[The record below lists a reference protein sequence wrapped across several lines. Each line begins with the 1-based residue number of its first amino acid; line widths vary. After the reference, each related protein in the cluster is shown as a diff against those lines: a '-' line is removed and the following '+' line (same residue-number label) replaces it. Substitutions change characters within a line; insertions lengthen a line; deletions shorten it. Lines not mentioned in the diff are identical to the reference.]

1 MNPLMLIP
9 ALIFKTARA
18 LSGGTTL
25 TWSEL
30 EDWITKGGGNPA
42 NCGVGYAG
50 GQPRRSDKAYIQVI
64 RTRRHSKWEVEAAL
78 FLGPHQPKSTRQT
91 WLVDELDSRLTK
103 KFGDDHRFMIKI

>member
-1 MNPLMLIP
+1 MTVCEDNG
-9 ALIFKTARA
+9 RA
-18 LSGGTTL
+18 LLVHVDGIAGVETGGL
-25 TWSEL
+25 
-30 EDWITKGGGNPA
+30 DHQGGGNPA

-64 RTRRHSKWEVEAAL
+64 RTRRHAKWEVEASL
-78 FLGPHQPKSTRQT
+78 FLGPHQPKATHHT